1 MGFSFYFSYGSLF
14 RSLLLLLYYLGSL
27 WVSVSTSYYLQKI
40 FNLINF
46 FFAFSTDDLSG
57 SSEVTAHSSPTNLR
71 HHHSVG
77 NFHQNLHY
85 HPSGSQNQ
93 SVSSIQH
100 QNILNQQHA
109 ASGSSGIYSDDYA
122 AAAAAANNMGA
133 EYGEQSEHYIYV
145 TYPPELKRRLLERY
159 GRDIYLMLLRKD
171 FYD

>member
-1 MGFSFYFSYGSLF
+1 M
-14 RSLLLLLYYLGSL
+14 
-27 WVSVSTSYYLQKI
+27 
-40 FNLINF
+40 
-46 FFAFSTDDLSG
+46 
-57 SSEVTAHSSPTNLR
+57 R

-77 NFHQNLHY
+77 NFHQNLHH
-85 HPSGSQNQ
+85 HPSGSHNQ
-93 SVSSIQH
+93 TTVSSIQH
-100 QNILNQQHA
+100 QNILNQQQA

-133 EYGEQSEHYIYV
+133 EYGDLGQSEHYIYV